1 MKKFVTLLLAAAMV
15 LSLAACGQKKTQ
27 LKILDTEYA
36 IEDYAIAVA
45 KEDTALLNEIN
56 AALDAIIAD
65 GTAQKIVD
73 KYISGTAHDLT
84 FQADAEGKPELIMAT
99 NAFFPP
105 YEFYDGD
112 DIVGIDAEIAGLLAE
127 KLGLTLEIVDMDFA
141 TIVTSVQTGGVDIGL
156 AGMTVTEERLE
167 NVNFTDSYATGVQVI
182 IVKED
187 SDIASVDDL
196 KGKLIGTQEGTTG
209 HQYCAQDYGEENV
222 LAYTNGATA
231 VQNLVQGAVDCVV
244 IDKQPALS
252 FVEANEGLKIL
263 ETEYVIEDYA
273 AAVSKENTALLDAL
287 NTALQELKADGS
299 IDEIL
304 NKYIKAE

>member
-1 MKKFVTLLLAAAMV
+1 MKKLIALLLAGVMCA
-15 LSLAACGQKKTQ
+15 SLAACGSKTEEPAAPAEAEAPAE
-27 LKILDTEYA
+27 DTETPA
-36 IEDYAIAVA
+36 EDAETPAETEAPAESGEFTTVTEGIL
-45 KEDTALLNEIN
+45 TMGTN
-56 AALDAIIAD
+56 AA
-65 GTAQKIVD
+65 
-73 KYISGTAHDLT
+73 
-84 FQADAEGKPELIMAT
+84 
-99 NAFFPP
+99 FPP
-105 YEFYDGD
+105 YEFYDGE

-196 KGKLIGTQEGTTG
+196 EGKLIGVQEGTTG
-209 HQYCAQDYGEENV
+209 YQYCSEDYGEENV

-244 IDKQPALS
+244 IDEQPALS

-263 ETEYVIEDYA
+263 DTEYVIEDYA

-287 NTALQELKADGS
+287 NAALKELQEDGS
-299 IDEIL
+299 IQKIL
-304 NKYIKAE
+304 DKYIKAE

>member
-1 MKKFVTLLLAAAMV
+1 MKKLIALLLAGVMCA
-15 LSLAACGQKKTQ
+15 SLAACGSKTEEPAAPAEAEAPAE
-27 LKILDTEYA
+27 DTETPA
-36 IEDYAIAVA
+36 EDAETPAETEAPAESGEFTTVTEGIL
-45 KEDTALLNEIN
+45 TMGTN
-56 AALDAIIAD
+56 AA
-65 GTAQKIVD
+65 
-73 KYISGTAHDLT
+73 
-84 FQADAEGKPELIMAT
+84 
-99 NAFFPP
+99 FPP
-105 YEFYDGD
+105 YEFYDGE

-127 KLGLTLEIVDMDFA
+127 KLGLTLEIVDMDFS
-141 TIVTSVQTGGVDIGL
+141 TMVTSVQTGGVDIGL

-196 KGKLIGTQEGTTG
+196 EGKLIGVQEGTTG
-209 HQYCAQDYGEENV
+209 YQYCSEDYGEENV

-244 IDKQPALS
+244 IDEQPALS

-263 ETEYVIEDYA
+263 DTEYVIEDYA

-287 NTALQELKADGS
+287 NAALKELQEDGS
-299 IDEIL
+299 IQKIL
-304 NKYIKAE
+304 DKYIKAE

>member
-1 MKKFVTLLLAAAMV
+1 MKKLIALLLAGVMCA
-15 LSLAACGQKKTQ
+15 SLAACGSKTEEPAPPAEAEAPAE
-27 LKILDTEYA
+27 DTETPA
-36 IEDYAIAVA
+36 EDAETPAETEAPAESGEFTTVTEGIL
-45 KEDTALLNEIN
+45 TMGTN
-56 AALDAIIAD
+56 AA
-65 GTAQKIVD
+65 
-73 KYISGTAHDLT
+73 
-84 FQADAEGKPELIMAT
+84 
-99 NAFFPP
+99 FPP
-105 YEFYDGD
+105 YEFYDGE

-127 KLGLTLEIVDMDFA
+127 KLGLTLEIVDMDFS

-196 KGKLIGTQEGTTG
+196 EGKLIGVQEGTTG
-209 HQYCAQDYGEENV
+209 YQYCSEDYGEENV

-244 IDKQPALS
+244 IDEQPALS

-263 ETEYVIEDYA
+263 DTEYVIEDYA

-287 NTALQELKADGS
+287 NAALKELQEDGS
-299 IDEIL
+299 IQKIL
-304 NKYIKAE
+304 DKYIKAE

>member
-1 MKKFVTLLLAAAMV
+1 MKKLIALLLAGVMCA
-15 LSLAACGQKKTQ
+15 SLAACGSKTEEPAAPAEAEAPAE
-27 LKILDTEYA
+27 DTETPA
-36 IEDYAIAVA
+36 EDAETPAETEAPAESGEFTTVTEGIL
-45 KEDTALLNEIN
+45 TMGTN
-56 AALDAIIAD
+56 AA
-65 GTAQKIVD
+65 
-73 KYISGTAHDLT
+73 
-84 FQADAEGKPELIMAT
+84 
-99 NAFFPP
+99 FPP
-105 YEFYDGD
+105 YEFYDGE

-127 KLGLTLEIVDMDFA
+127 KLGLTLEIVDMDFS

-196 KGKLIGTQEGTTG
+196 EGKLIGVQEGTTG
-209 HQYCAQDYGEENV
+209 YEYCSEDYGEENV

-244 IDKQPALS
+244 IDEQPALS

-263 ETEYVIEDYA
+263 DTEYVIEDYA

-287 NTALQELKADGS
+287 NAALKELQEDGS
-299 IDEIL
+299 IQKIL
-304 NKYIKAE
+304 DKYIKAE